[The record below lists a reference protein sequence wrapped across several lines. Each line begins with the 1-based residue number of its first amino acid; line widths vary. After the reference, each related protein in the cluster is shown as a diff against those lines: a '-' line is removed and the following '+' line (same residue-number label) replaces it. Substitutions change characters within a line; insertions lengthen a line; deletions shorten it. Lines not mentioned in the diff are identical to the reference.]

1 MNKVKKRK
9 IRTRTKVILGVILF
23 LFFKIVSP
31 YLITPRE
38 IKELNNNMNFPYKF
52 ISPLEEF
59 DEDGWEKVTREYGV
73 KYVDLQGNYIIFDG
87 YPDLANSHKLTYLRT
102 HNPEFVLFGIRIG
115 DNMTI
120 VDRIMK
126 ENGYRRKK
134 TDEEDYEYYKGKIYI
149 FLATNR
155 IEREDGVVETLRA
168 FGISIRSSDWF
179 RKGYYK

>member
-1 MNKVKKRK
+1 MNKVRK

-31 YLITPRE
+31 YFITPRE

-59 DEDGWEKVTREYGV
+59 DEDGWEKESREYGV
-73 KYVDLQGNYIIFDG
+73 QYVDLQGNYITFDG
-87 YPDLANSHKLTYLRT
+87 YPDLANSHKLTCLST
-102 HNPEFVLFGIRIG
+102 DNSEFVLFGIHIG

-126 ENGYRRKK
+126 ENGYKREK
-134 TDEEDYEYYKGKIYI
+134 TYGDHYMYYKGKIYI
-149 FLATNR
+149 SLSTNR
-155 IEREDGVVETLRA
+155 IEREVGVVETLRA
-168 FGISIRSSDWF
+168 FVISIRSSDWF
-179 RKGYYK
+179 HKGYYK